1 MHHWTRRLLALAAP
15 LLVTG
20 CLWGPGRFSSD
31 LVLRKDGSFILDYRG
46 EIILETA
53 QSAARQAW
61 QDAMAHCS
69 SDDGKDR
76 PCSAA
81 EITEQKSQFEKK
93 QKDDAEAARA
103 FGLPGSDEAS
113 NRAFASKLTKYA
125 GWRSVTYRG
134 KGVYDVD
141 YHFEGRLTQDYV
153 FPLMPDSNIVIPFV
167 ALRRRTDGAVL
178 VDAPGLAGGT
188 NMLGPMAQQMGG
200 DTKSSP
206 PSRAEGRF
214 TIHTNGEIVTNNSEE
229 GPAADPVGRRIY
241 WDIAPGSNK
250 SPEALVKL

>member
-200 DTKSSP
+200 DTRSSP